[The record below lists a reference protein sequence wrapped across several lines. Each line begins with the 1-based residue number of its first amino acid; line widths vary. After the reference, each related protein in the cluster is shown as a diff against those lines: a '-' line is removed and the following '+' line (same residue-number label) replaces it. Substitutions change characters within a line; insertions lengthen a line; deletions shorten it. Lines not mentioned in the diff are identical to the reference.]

1 MIAGLTCFAEYG
13 YSRAR
18 LTDIVAEAGVTTG
31 ALYGHFNS
39 KADFFDALF
48 SQFGEALSAA
58 LDESSSLADGIARY
72 LEVSREYRG
81 VVRASAEVL
90 QARAEHAAARR
101 RLREACA
108 GALAWHLREPLTQQR
123 QARIVA
129 RVLVDVL
136 DQYAHME
143 ATDSLKRRSPS
154 DVAEALS
161 GMVTRGVYVA

>member
-1 MIAGLTCFAEYG
+1 MIAGLTCFARHG

-31 ALYGHFNS
+31 ALYGHFDS

-48 SQFGEALSAA
+48 VQFGDALSAA
-58 LDESSSLADGIARY
+58 LDESSSLVDGIARY
-72 LEVSREYRG
+72 LEVSREHRG
-81 VVRASAEVL
+81 VVRASAEVI

-108 GALAWHLREPLTQQR
+108 GALAWHLREPLTQR
-123 QARIVA
+123 EARIIS

-143 ATDSLKRRSPS
+143 ATESLKRRSPQ

-161 GMVTRGVYVA
+161 GMVARGVYVA